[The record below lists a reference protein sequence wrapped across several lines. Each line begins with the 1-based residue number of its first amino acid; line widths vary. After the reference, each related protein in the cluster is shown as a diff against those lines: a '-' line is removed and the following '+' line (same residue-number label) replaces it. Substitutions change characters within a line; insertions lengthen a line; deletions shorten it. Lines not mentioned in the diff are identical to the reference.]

1 MNYNEFAEKIK
12 AKYPDYAEMDNRK
25 LAETVIQKY
34 PIYKNQVTFD
44 VAVSPNQNQM
54 QSSEAIQYQNNNT
67 ELAQNTAQAK
77 EQLVPQNGVL
87 TGGISQNVRT
97 YWDKNGRIHYANED
111 EIPKMNWFQ
120 LQGRKIKSAAINLS
134 NWINNTNTS
143 SDDYKQKANLILA
156 AETLPLGLGKTIT
169 QAGANYLRPYLGKA
183 ISKGVT
189 EGIGSG
195 FVGGAVEGVGRGF
208 IEGENPI
215 KTGVND
221 ALIGAT
227 VGGLGSAAI
236 LGGVKMFR
244 GNQLRNMPNKTRAD
258 KKAIR
263 KVAKEYYKD
272 YIQQTNVNRKDLGKI
287 YFGDEGL
294 QETLNHHVKNSQNFL
309 KLKNNIINAEYIGEE
324 VLLHPRKDDIIKFHR
339 LKKDGEE
346 YLIGETS
353 KGKKYYLSKNATP
366 EDLTANTEDTSRV
379 ANNIIT
385 DNGENFN
392 PNITIG
398 KEIPQNIGIKE
409 FDKPDVIYSEKT
421 IREKQKEIISEINE
435 LKESDIKKNY
445 VTRRRQGRFWRVNT
459 DDPYSIAAKEANI
472 EFNSIIDEI
481 KKAPSLVFNI
491 KKVQELERRLETKLN
506 TLEPEHTEGFW
517 TKFYQAVNKA
527 GEYSKISEDLTKAN
541 NMRASGELKR
551 SKLPQSADLP
561 KDVSKM
567 ANAAENA
574 AEYEVLHNNDL
585 IAQSQQMVN
594 SNPEIL
600 KSDLLKKAGEKD
612 TNFEALDFE
621 NARQLV
627 TKLLNEGRTEEAL
640 DLIESVATKGSKA
653 GQAVQSM
660 SLWSLQT
667 PEGAIL
673 QGQKIIDKY
682 NRNIKNPS
690 KKIPKLSEEQ
700 AKNLADLANDV
711 LKQTDDRLRDVATAK
726 LLKYQAELV
735 PVSGWQKVKTLRNI
749 SLLLNPKTLVRN
761 IVGNGL
767 FAGVE
772 SGSKSLASGIDNIL
786 SNFTRK
792 RTRVMPQFK
801 EAIDGAIRGTKE
813 GFEDAMLGI
822 DTRAGIGGRFDLPT
836 QRSFKDPILGG
847 LETALDIGLRVPDRT
862 FFQGVMDESIAN
874 QLKAQGLKEATP
886 EIIEQARQEALESVF
901 QNDSAIS
908 KGILGA
914 RKALNNLAIRKEFG
928 LGDLII
934 PFAQTPANIIQQG
947 INYSPFGAIKAGI
960 NFAKGNQRQ
969 GTLDLARSLVGSGIM
984 AGGYAGAQ
992 SNILNGDIEDY
1003 KLRKNL
1009 ETINE
1014 RPFQMT
1020 LPNGSKMSYS
1030 QLQPISIPLSAGTAL
1045 AQNDKEKAVQASL
1058 GTLLDLPMLDSIG
1071 RAVSDTQNYGIG
1083 TAAINMGMSF
1093 PTQFVPTAINQLNS
1107 FIDPYQRETYD
1118 SNPIM
1123 RGVNQARNKMPF
1135 ASKTLPKKYDV
1146 TGEPVKR
1153 YQSEGITKVYDAFI
1167 NPVFINKPED
1177 DLVMQEVAALT
1188 KETGENGGLLNI
1200 PEKKIKLDDGT
1211 TKQLNNK
1218 EFSEY
1223 SRRLGE
1229 VTYAGYEK
1237 IMQTQRYINA
1247 DDQTRLKLL
1256 SDIKKNA
1263 KAIVQEELFGKVN
1276 KNNKKNSINKK
1287 IENRL
1292 NKGQRRRERIFG
1304 QIDKRLIN
1312 NIMYG
1317 E

>member
-54 QSSEAIQYQNNNT
+54 QSPEAIQYQNNNT

-169 QAGANYLRPYLGKA
+169 QAGANLLRPYLGKA
-183 ISKGVT
+183 ISKGIT

-195 FVGGAVEGVGRGF
+195 LVGGGVEGVGRGF

-236 LGGVKMFR
+236 LGGVKMYR
-244 GNQLRNMPNKTRAD
+244 GN
-258 KKAIR
+258 
-263 KVAKEYYKD
+263 
-272 YIQQTNVNRKDLGKI
+272 
-287 YFGDEGL
+287 
-294 QETLNHHVKNSQNFL
+294 
-309 KLKNNIINAEYIGEE
+309 KLKNHKPLSDMTQEELNILKNNAQSYYNDYIKGSNTHISEIKDI
-324 VLLHPRKDDIIKFHR
+324 LDKRKDWGIAFRSASGDPERAINTLLKNKKGFVPAAFYKEGIGDVELVWGKGGADGYGLAHIIDQR
-339 LKKDGEE
+339 
-346 YLIGETS
+346 
-353 KGKKYYLSKNATP
+353 KKYGVDLNQFFKSLPETIKNGIVTKDPKFPTKRYIENPKNKIAIALDWNEKDRRWVVTAFTQNKSASKRLAASVPELSKPRVSGRSSFT
-366 EDLTANTEDTSRV
+366 TELIADINS
-379 ANNIIT
+379 IT
-385 DNGENFN
+385 DNTNNFKSDFGVA
-392 PNITIG
+392 NIDTETNQKITEQIEKNIIAQ
-398 KEIPQNIGIKE
+398 KELFQEYRLVHADTVKKYGSIERLKAQAMADLEQHTKFGIK
-409 FDKPDVIYSEKT
+409 SEAIDDYRNLIAYEQLLQEANYVNNNIKSSVT
-421 IREKQKEIISEINE
+421 REVLNKSPKIKKSEVLSSNMQAQNEGLPPTNRNQHPVSEINPNNIRT
-435 LKESDIKKNY
+435 DTAKN
-445 VTRRRQGRFWRVNT
+445 VNPAGRYIGADVPENINVSNNIEKANSRL
-459 DDPYSIAAKEANI
+459 PYSAN
-472 EFNSIIDEI
+472 
-481 KKAPSLVFNI
+481 L
-491 KKVQELERRLETKLN
+491 
-506 TLEPEHTEGFW
+506 PE
-517 TKFYQAVNKA
+517 
-527 GEYSKISEDLTKAN
+527 
-541 NMRASGELKR
+541 
-551 SKLPQSADLP
+551 
-561 KDVSKM
+561 DVSKM
-567 ANAAENA
+567 ATSPDYA
-574 AEYEVLHNNDL
+574 AEYQILHNKDL
-585 IAQSQQMVN
+585 MTQSKSMVDK
-594 SNPEIL
+594 NPNLIH
-600 KSDLLKKAGEKD
+600 SDLLTRAGEEKE
-612 TNFEALDFE
+612 NFEALDFE

-914 RKALNNLAIRKEFG
+914 RKALNNLAISKEFG

-984 AGGYAGAQ
+984 AGGFAGAHT
-992 SNILNGDIEDY
+992 NNLNGDIVDY
-1003 KLRKNL
+1003 K
-1009 ETINE
+1009 
-1014 RPFQMT
+1014 
-1020 LPNGSKMSYS
+1020 
-1030 QLQPISIPLSAGTAL
+1030 
-1045 AQNDKEKAVQASL
+1045 
-1058 GTLLDLPMLDSIG
+1058 
-1071 RAVSDTQNYGIG
+1071 
-1083 TAAINMGMSF
+1083 
-1093 PTQFVPTAINQLNS
+1093 
-1107 FIDPYQRETYD
+1107 
-1118 SNPIM
+1118 
-1123 RGVNQARNKMPF
+1123 
-1135 ASKTLPKKYDV
+1135 
-1146 TGEPVKR
+1146 
-1153 YQSEGITKVYDAFI
+1153 
-1167 NPVFINKPED
+1167 
-1177 DLVMQEVAALT
+1177 
-1188 KETGENGGLLNI
+1188 
-1200 PEKKIKLDDGT
+1200 
-1211 TKQLNNK
+1211 
-1218 EFSEY
+1218 
-1223 SRRLGE
+1223 
-1229 VTYAGYEK
+1229 
-1237 IMQTQRYINA
+1237 
-1247 DDQTRLKLL
+1247 
-1256 SDIKKNA
+1256 
-1263 KAIVQEELFGKVN
+1263 
-1276 KNNKKNSINKK
+1276 
-1287 IENRL
+1287 
-1292 NKGQRRRERIFG
+1292 
-1304 QIDKRLIN
+1304 
-1312 NIMYG
+1312 
-1317 E
+1317 